1 MADRISFWGTNNFC
15 PFYFFIPIIFIT
27 FAELTEKTITN
38 YNTNMKEFLKYVL
51 ATVTGIIL
59 VTIVMAI
66 LGVISLVGLAA
77 SSASTT
83 QVEENS
89 VFTLMLSGQL
99 EERTQSNPFAK
110 YMGQAAE
117 NLGLD
122 EIIDAIHKA
131 KNNDDIKGIYIEA
144 GVFSA
149 DTPASMHAIREALLD
164 FQKSGKW
171 IVAYADS
178 YTQSTYYICSVA
190 DKLYLNPQGM
200 VDWHGLAS
208 TPYFVKDLLAKF
220 GVKYQLCKVGKYKSA
235 PEMMT
240 ADKMSEPNR
249 EQVTAYING
258 IWQVMLSD
266 VSKSRKVSVDS
277 LNAYADRYVALSD
290 QKDLIRMKLVDKLLY
305 TNEVKDE
312 IKKRLKI
319 GKDDHINQLTLEEMG
334 AVPGKKEEGEKIAV
348 YYAFGDIVDSET
360 GNTLSQGHSIVATEV
375 CKDLEDLMN
384 NDDVK
389 AVVLRVNSPGG
400 SAYASEQIWNAVKN
414 LRAKKPVV
422 VSMGG
427 YAASG
432 GYYISCGAN
441 YIYSEPTTITGSIG
455 IFGMFPDF
463 SGLLTDKLGVK
474 FDEVKTNKFAAFG
487 TMARPFNADELALLD
502 QYIGR
507 GYELFRQRVADGR
520 KLPVAQ
526 VEEIAQGRVWLGNDA
541 LKIKLVDAIG
551 SLDDAIKKAA
561 QLAKVDK
568 YYVNNYPDEP
578 SWLESLTST
587 LDSGSYLDE
596 QVHETLGEFYAPF
609 TYLKNI
615 NKQNAIQ
622 ARLPYFVTIQ

>member
-1 MADRISFWGTNNFC
+1 
-15 PFYFFIPIIFIT
+15 
-27 FAELTEKTITN
+27 
-38 YNTNMKEFLKYVL
+38 MKEFLKYVL

-375 CKDLEDLMN
+375 CKDLEGLMN

>member
-1 MADRISFWGTNNFC
+1 
-15 PFYFFIPIIFIT
+15 
-27 FAELTEKTITN
+27 
-38 YNTNMKEFLKYVL
+38 MKEFLKYVL

-149 DTPASMHAIREALLD
+149 DTPASTHAIREALLD

-319 GKDDHINQLTLEEMG
+319 GKNDHINQLTLEEMG

-587 LDSGSYLDE
+587 LDSSSYLDE